1 MKTYALDASAVL
13 CMLGQEP
20 GGKRV
25 AQIFKQ
31 AADGQCKI
39 SMSAITW
46 GEVAYQLRSRRGEN
60 VAKQVLEQI
69 ERLDL
74 QIVSVH
80 KADALAAAEIK
91 ALHHLHY
98 ADSFVAA
105 LAMRER
111 AVLVTADEHFQRLGK
126 RVKTLQLR

>member
-20 GGKRV
+20 GSKRV

-39 SMSAITW
+39 LMSAVSW
-46 GEVAYQLRSRRGEN
+46 GEVAYQVRSRRGEN
-60 VAKQVLEQI
+60 VSNVLEQI

-80 KADALAAAEIK
+80 KADALAAADIK

-105 LAMRER
+105 LAIRER
-111 AVLVTADEHFQRLGK
+111 AVLVTADEHFERLGK

>member
-20 GGKRV
+20 GSKRE

-31 AADGQCKI
+31 AADGRCKI
-39 SMSAITW
+39 LMSAVSW
-46 GEVAYQLRSRRGEN
+46 CEVAYQVRSRRGEN
-60 VAKQVLEQI
+60 VSNVLEQI

-80 KADALAAAEIK
+80 KADALAAADIK

-105 LAMRER
+105 LAIRER
-111 AVLVTADEHFQRLGK
+111 AVLVT
-126 RVKTLQLR
+126 